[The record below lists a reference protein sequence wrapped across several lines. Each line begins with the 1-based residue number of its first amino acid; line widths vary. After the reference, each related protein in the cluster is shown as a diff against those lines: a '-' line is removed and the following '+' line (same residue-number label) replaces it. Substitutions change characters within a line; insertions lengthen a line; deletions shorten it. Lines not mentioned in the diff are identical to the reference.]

1 MVRCIGLSEIQNI
14 EFEILQEVVRVCE
27 ENGLEYYLVGGT
39 LLGAVRHSGFIPWD
53 DDIDI
58 ALPRYDYDKLEKI
71 FRNNAPGCYK
81 WVDYK
86 DNHRIPYHFGKI
98 CDVRTTLVETGYR
111 KEYRVPLGIYIDV
124 FPLDGTPNSIVARK
138 IHFAY
143 IGFLRT
149 LISLNCLDNSTP
161 RPLHKK
167 LIIFLVQ
174 HLVDE
179 NVLNVLHKSL
189 EHELRR
195 YPYDSAEYVCNFLG
209 GWGMSEMFPK
219 AWIGD
224 YSFVEFEGVKVRA
237 FQKYDRYLNQ
247 VYGDYMT
254 MPPIE
259 ERKPPHLFEAYY
271 IE

>member
-1 MVRCIGLSEIQNI
+1 MARRIGLSEIQNI

-58 ALPRYDYDKLEKI
+58 ALPRDDYNKLEEI
-71 FRNNAPGCYK
+71 FRYNAPVYYK

-86 DNHRIPYHFGKI
+86 DNSRIAYHFGKI
-98 CDVRTTLVETGYR
+98 CDARTTLVETALR
-111 KEYRVPLGIYIDV
+111 KEYRVPLGINIDV

-138 IHFAY
+138 VHFAY
-143 IGFLRT
+143 IRFLWT
-149 LISLNCLDNSTP
+149 LIILNRLDNSTP

-167 LIIFLVQ
+167 LIISLVQ
-174 HLVDE
+174 HFLDDD
-179 NVLNVLHKSL
+179 LLKVLHESL
-189 EHELRR
+189 ERELRR
-195 YPYDSAEYVCNFLG
+195 YPFDCAEYVCNFSG
-209 GWGMSEMFPK
+209 AGGMSEMFPK
-219 AWIGD
+219 AWISD
-224 YSFVEFEGVKVRA
+224 YSFVEFEGIKARA
-237 FQKYDRYLNQ
+237 FQKYDQYLSQ
-247 VYGDYMT
+247 IYGDYMT

-259 ERKPPHLFEAYY
+259 ERKAPHLFEAYY